1 MTSTEKKL
9 LEQNGLRLQ
18 PTFWLFF
25 EVSNLPIPEEVTQT
39 TEQGSSMN
47 YMAGHSSNKLK
58 QGAADCTQGKKPNRR
73 TWKNNEVLE
82 QVFP

>member
-58 QGAADCTQGKKPNRR
+58 
-73 TWKNNEVLE
+73 
-82 QVFP
+82 